1 MTRQCRQMLY
11 FLIDNSDDDIETVFE
26 LASSG
31 NVMDIIDK
39 QGEHSVKFP
48 DFIKSPYSEL
58 IYLNSTKHIV
68 FTEESENTAFTLTYD
83 GLHYRHFI
91 IEKIFDFLS
100 KSVFTPIGLSF
111 VTALITAH
119 LAH

>member
-11 FLIDNSDDDIETVFE
+11 FLIDNSGDDIETIFE
-26 LASSG
+26 LAPSG
-31 NVMDIIDK
+31 NIMYVTDNENRHAVEFSD
-39 QGEHSVKFP
+39 S
-48 DFIKSPYSEL
+48 IKSPYNEL
-58 IYLNSTKHIV
+58 IYLNSIKHIV
-68 FTEESENTAFTLTYD
+68 FTEESGNTAFTLTYD

>member
-26 LASSG
+26 LAFSG

-48 DFIKSPYSEL
+48 DSIKSPYSEL
-58 IYLNSTKHIV
+58 VYLKTAKYIIFS
-68 FTEESENTAFTLTYD
+68 EESRNTAFTLTYD

-91 IEKIFDFLS
+91 LEKIFDFLS